1 MLPGAGDNGAME
13 EYGERLR
20 TRARE
25 LGMTDVE
32 VARRLGLAQARYSRY
47 VNGEREPDLRTFVRI
62 CQVLSTTPDAILG
75 VGRPAENA
83 AEADRL
89 HAKIDAT
96 LRTMALPTLRA
107 AAAVID
113 ALATSGLGTETGQE

>member
-1 MLPGAGDNGAME
+1 ME

-20 TRARE
+20 ARARE

-62 CQVLSTTPDAILG
+62 CRILATTPDAILG
-75 VGRPAENA
+75 VGTPGEGTAES
-83 AEADRL
+83 DRL
-89 HAKIDAT
+89 RARIDAALT
-96 LRTMALPTLRA
+96 TMNLSTLRA
-107 AAAVID
+107 AAAVLD
-113 ALATSGLGTETGQE
+113 ALAISQLGTGNDGS